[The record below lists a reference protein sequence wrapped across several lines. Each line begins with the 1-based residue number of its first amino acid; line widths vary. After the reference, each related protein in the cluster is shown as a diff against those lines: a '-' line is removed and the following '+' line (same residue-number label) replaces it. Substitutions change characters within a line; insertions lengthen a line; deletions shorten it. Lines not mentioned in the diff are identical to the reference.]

1 MGLSIRFS
9 NLQSSLLN
17 MTEIHIQSTSN
28 LNWKKN
34 KKNKK
39 AIQGI
44 VHIVYRNNCPERDW
58 EQNTVNLIFKCKITI
73 ANVKRNQNGQ
83 NVTCR

>member
-17 MTEIHIQSTSN
+17 MTEINIQRTSN
-28 LNWKKN
+28 LNWN

-44 VHIVYRNNCPERDW
+44 VHVVYRNNCQERDW
-58 EQNTVNLIFKCKITI
+58 EQDTVKNI
-73 ANVKRNQNGQ
+73 
-83 NVTCR
+83 